1 MIIENRVKES
11 NKIRIMRNMK
21 DQDATEDE
29 LEIQELK

>member
-29 LEIQELK
+29 MEMQEIK